1 METERTASGLIA
13 ATALVLLLGLILV
26 LSANGALAAPD
37 PGLTI
42 GIAR

>member
-1 METERTASGLIA
+1 METDRTASGLVA
-13 ATALVLLLGLILV
+13 AAALVLLLGLIFT

-37 PGLTI
+37 PGLNI

>member
-13 ATALVLLLGLILV
+13 AAALCLLLILIVALG
-26 LSANGALAAPD
+26 SNGALAAPD
-37 PGLTI
+37 TGITI